1 MASSNRI
8 SSNQA
13 PGGVGDFGW
22 ARTSQIFATVPSSR
36 EESWSLKIVFLI
48 TAVLLG
54 VELFIMFHKNHFFN
68 LMGYTM
74 IMLIFVQNFFDKLYM
89 RITIGWIAFSIL
101 LDFLWLIV
109 HAEVNFNLTKELVEP
124 LRRDST
130 LNFADR
136 ILEIQLLF
144 GHLYNDRQGTGGGF
158 DNQILQQRRNNPKV
172 RDHLFVVIQT
182 RRQKQQ
188 QSNHPSPGRK
198 SRHQL
203 ISTPIKR
210 TMVIKL
216 NYLYYFVNSD
226 AFLFFLLVSLSLMMI
241 KIVECKN
248 QWSNEW
254 VKCVQ
259 GQKNLVDVS
268 LDEYCVFLHVFEF
281 VIDFEG
287 DWVWF
292 AFSGLFPFLLLQL
305 LPLLLKS
312 FHLFVHSQSFLGFP
326 HLIQKIM
333 RIGDTLF

>member
-1 MASSNRI
+1 LTNPWNLPHVPDSKTILESRAVMASSNRI

-172 RDHLFVVIQT
+172 RDHLFAVIQT

-210 TMVIKL
+210 AMVIKL
-216 NYLYYFVNSD
+216 NYLYYFVSSD
-226 AFLFFLLVSLSLMMI
+226 AFLFFLFVSLSLMMI

-248 QWSNEW
+248 QCSNE
-254 VKCVQ
+254 
-259 GQKNLVDVS
+259 
-268 LDEYCVFLHVFEF
+268 
-281 VIDFEG
+281 
-287 DWVWF
+287 
-292 AFSGLFPFLLLQL
+292 
-305 LPLLLKS
+305 
-312 FHLFVHSQSFLGFP
+312 
-326 HLIQKIM
+326 
-333 RIGDTLF
+333 